1 MAKKRAGDDNG
12 YVCKDSVKLQEL
24 ADVLPD
30 DQGAE
35 ERREGEYATAKRP
48 KR

>member
-1 MAKKRAGDDNG
+1 MATKTKKYDG
-12 YVCKDSVKLQEL
+12 YVCNESVPIKKL

-48 KR
+48 KK

>member
-1 MAKKRAGDDNG
+1 MAKKHTRDDG

-30 DQGAE
+30 DRGAE